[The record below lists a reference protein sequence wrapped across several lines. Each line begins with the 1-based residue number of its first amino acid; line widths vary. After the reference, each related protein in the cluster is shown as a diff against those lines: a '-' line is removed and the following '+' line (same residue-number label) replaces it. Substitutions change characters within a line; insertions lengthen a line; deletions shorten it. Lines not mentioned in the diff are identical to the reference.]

1 MSLLTNILKA
11 TTIKNNKRIVD
22 VTPSTGEIQI
32 TEQELNT
39 RLTTFE
45 VVRRFLPKAIGKE
58 YESVLPKNFFLDC
71 FNDCVDE
78 YELDHN
84 TITRDECVEKTLEFD
99 EKLSDL
105 CKFILKTIRPITS
118 VVYSDD
124 KFKVKESDLQYES
137 FTIKNKLV
145 VGKECERCGRTFEEG
160 GEHYP
165 VESNISYIQFPSLKK
180 IVSKRTI
187 INDLIESVPKILYK
201 LNELSNISA
210 YIDPKENV
218 FKKFAASVWI
228 YMKGNYE
235 SDFPRSIVNY
245 SAFQFAVPGYPFKT
259 PTSRIYSV
267 SNVPNNVTNKLQI
280 EEVFIKNITA
290 LTDYLCDATKLLSV
304 DDVSE
309 LSVDDKTIVVK
320 NIYASI
326 IVILSLYG
334 EVKLW
339 EDVINGNIFI
349 KDADKQCHL
358 LDTKGVQINE
368 IIRK

>member
-45 VVRRFLPKAIGKE
+45 VVKRFLPKAIGKE

-84 TITRDECVEKTLEFD
+84 TITEDERNEKTLEFD
-99 EKLSDL
+99 EKLTDL
-105 CKFILKTIRPITS
+105 CKFIVKTIRSITCML
-118 VVYSDD
+118 YSDGRSKIKD
-124 KFKVKESDLQYES
+124 SDIQYES

-145 VGKECERCGRTFEEG
+145 VGKQCERCDRPFEEG
-160 GEHYP
+160 GDHYP
-165 VESNISYIQFPSLKK
+165 VESKIKYIQFPSIKK
-180 IVSKRTI
+180 IVSKRSTI
-187 INDLIESVPKILYK
+187 DDLLDSIPKILYK

-210 YIDPKENV
+210 YIDPKNNP
-218 FKKFAASVWI
+218 FRKFAASVWI

-235 SDFPRSIVNY
+235 TDFPRSVVNY
-245 SAFQFAVPGYPFKT
+245 SAFQFAVPGYPFNT

-267 SNVPNNVTNKLQI
+267 ANLPSAVTNKLQI
-280 EEVFIKNITA
+280 NDVFIKNISA
-290 LTDYLCDATKLLSV
+290 FTDYLCDALNIFSFKNISDLTS
-304 DDVSE
+304 
-309 LSVDDKTIVVK
+309 DDKTVIIK
-320 NIYASI
+320 NVYAS
-326 IVILSLYG
+326 VISILGLYG

-339 EDVINGNIFI
+339 EKVNNGKPVIN
-349 KDADKQCHL
+349 DPDRQCQL
-358 LDTKGVQINE
+358 LDTDGVQINE

>member
-45 VVRRFLPKAIGKE
+45 VVKRFLPKAIGKE

-84 TITRDECVEKTLEFD
+84 TITEEERVEKTLEFD
-99 EKLSDL
+99 DKLSDL
-105 CKFILKTIRPITS
+105 CKLILKTIKPITS

-124 KFKVKESDLQYES
+124 KFKIKESDLQYES

-145 VGKECERCGRTFEEG
+145 VGKECERCGREFEEG

-165 VESNISYIQFPSLKK
+165 VESEIKYIQFPSIKK
-180 IVSKRTI
+180 IVSKK
-187 INDLIESVPKILYK
+187 NNVENLIESIPRILYK

-210 YIDPKENV
+210 FIDPRENA

-245 SAFQFAVPGYPFKT
+245 SAFQFAVPGYPFNT
-259 PTSRIYSV
+259 PSRRIYSV
-267 SNVPNNVTNKLQI
+267 SNLPRVVTNKLQI

-290 LTDYLCDATKLLSV
+290 LTDYLCDATRLLSV
-304 DDVSE
+304 ENISK
-309 LSVDDKTIVVK
+309 LSSDDKTIVVK

-326 IVILSLYG
+326 ISIISLYG

-339 EDVINGNIFI
+339 EGINDGKLTINS
-349 KDADKQCHL
+349 ADKQCQL
-358 LDTKGVQINE
+358 LDTQGVQINE